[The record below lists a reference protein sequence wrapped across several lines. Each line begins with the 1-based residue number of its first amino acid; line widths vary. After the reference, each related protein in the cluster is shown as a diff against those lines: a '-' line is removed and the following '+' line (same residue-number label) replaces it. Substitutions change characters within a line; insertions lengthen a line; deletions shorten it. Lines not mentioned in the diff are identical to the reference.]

1 MILEKLISHS
11 VPTLRPTDSVDD
23 ALRLM
28 DESKLKHLPLVQD
41 DQLKMILSESLLL
54 EVNNYGLLSEFETV
68 ENPITLDLNSHPY
81 DALKYLQQH
90 QIEIAPIVDADKHY
104 IGSVSTDTV
113 INYLTEQLGVS
124 QTGAIIVLEIAPLNY
139 SLAEIARI
147 AEYEDVVILSS
158 LHYNNKLTGKIE
170 LTLKTNRLELRALAA
185 SFERYNYTILHLF
198 GSSSKS
204 EDLQDR
210 YQMLMNYINM

>member
-41 DQLKMILSESLLL
+41 DRLKMILSETLLL
-54 EVNNYGLLSEFETV
+54 DANQYGLLSEFEAV
-68 ENPITLDLNSHPY
+68 DNEFSLDLNSHPY
-81 DALKYLQQH
+81 DALKFLQQH
-90 QIEIAPIVDADKHY
+90 QMEIVPIVDVDKHY
-104 IGSVSTDTV
+104 VGAVSTETV
-113 INYLTEQLGVS
+113 INYLSEQLGVS
-124 QTGAIIVLEIAPLNY
+124 QAGGIIVLEIAPLNY
-139 SLAEIARI
+139 SLAEISRI
-147 AEYEDVVILSS
+147 AEYEDVLILSS
-158 LHYNNKLTGKIE
+158 MHFNNKLTGKIE

-198 GSSSKS
+198 GSSSNT
-204 EDLQDR
+204 EDLHDR